1 VVLGEAEGE
10 DRAEQRVQHASAEEV
25 VVEELES
32 NRFAQLMPCRL
43 LCMSSSEQVVP
54 VVQLEVLLLAQT
66 VWPVE
71 TARWQ
76 RIIRIH
82 QQQASLQLLEVAE
95 EDREDFRQ
103 VRAVEEVA
111 EEVEVKA

>member
-1 VVLGEAEGE
+1 MVLGEAEGE

-25 VVEELES
+25 VAEELES

-54 VVQLEVLLLAQT
+54 VVQLEVQPRVRMDLQA
-66 VWPVE
+66 E
-71 TARWQ
+71 TARSQ

-82 QQQASLQLLEVAE
+82 QQQASLQLLEGVE

-111 EEVEVKA
+111 EEVEVKV

>member
-1 VVLGEAEGE
+1 MLVEAE
-10 DRAEQRVQHASAEEV
+10 AEVKGVLQVRSESVEEV
-25 VVEELES
+25 VAEGPVS
-32 NRFAQLMPCRL
+32 NRSVRQTRYLTRSTVSSAQAELAAL
-43 LCMSSSEQVVP
+43 Q
-54 VVQLEVLLLAQT
+54 EVLLLAQT

-82 QQQASLQLLEVAE
+82 RRQASLQLPEGAE

-103 VRAVEEVA
+103 VHAVVAGA
-111 EEVEVKA
+111 EEVEVKV